1 MRPNRLKSHVRYRLK
16 DESPAVHIGKV
27 GLTTQVLAE
36 IDKQLEQKKM
46 LKIRILT
53 SAMQQD
59 NAKTIAARV
68 AEQTNAILVEVRGH
82 IFMLYRRHKN

>member
-1 MRPNRLKSHVRYRLK
+1 
-16 DESPAVHIGKV
+16 
-27 GLTTQVLAE
+27 VLAE

>member
-1 MRPNRLKSHVRYRLK
+1 
-16 DESPAVHIGKV
+16 
-27 GLTTQVLAE
+27 VLAE

-82 IFMLYRRHKN
+82 IFMLYRRHKK

>member
-1 MRPNRLKSHVRYRLK
+1 
-16 DESPAVHIGKV
+16 